1 MENTLVD
8 ESQRQ
13 SKEYGSASKSRH
25 DKYSGMII
33 GAMVCHVSLVHLLL
47 ACTVPLWSKL
57 VSYSDE
63 MTLQYWILAVFFPV
77 AYTTKL
83 ALNEWNS
90 RPICLL
96 WFGYD

>member
-25 DKYSGMII
+25 EKYSGMII

-63 MTLQYWILAVFFPV
+63 MTLQCWILAVFFSSGIYHQISFKRV
-77 AYTTKL
+77 EFKTNLFAMV
-83 ALNEWNS
+83 W
-90 RPICLL
+90 I
-96 WFGYD
+96 